1 MSLFD
6 RKKFLA
12 FILDNGV
19 VGFFDKPVMLKSGR
33 KSNWY
38 VNWRT
43 VTSDVFL
50 TDKLSDFLLAF
61 VGDLDLKHD
70 GFFGVPEG
78 ATKIAIISSYKWA
91 KSQQGYKAGSHRLSM
106 GRGKPKEHGAPKDK
120 YFVGEPHENVIVIE
134 DVTTTGGSLIS
145 TIDYIR
151 QAGSNVVAAVGLTNR
166 MELDDSKKSV
176 ADAVAAKGVKY
187 YSMSEAADILP
198 EAIRRFKPAA
208 KIVEAIEKEF
218 EEFGVKP
225 IKLR

>member
-1 MSLFD
+1 MAAFD
-6 RKKFLA
+6 RDKFIS

-19 VGFFDKPVMLKSGR
+19 VGFFDQPITLKSGR

-50 TDKLSDFLLAF
+50 TDNLADFLIAF
-61 VGDLDLKHD
+61 ASELGIKYD

-91 KSQQGYKAGSHRLSM
+91 RSQRGYRAGSHRLSM

-120 YFVGEPHENVIVIE
+120 YFLGEPHENVIIVE
-134 DVTTTGGSLIS
+134 DVTTTGGSLLS
-145 TIDYIR
+145 TIDYLK
-151 QAGSNVVAAVGLTNR
+151 QAGSNVVAAIGLTNR
-166 MELDDSKKSV
+166 MELDNDKRSV

-187 YSMSEAADILP
+187 FAMSEAADILP
-198 EAIRRFKPAA
+198 EAVARFNPKAE
-208 KIVEAIEKEF
+208 IVKAIEKEF

-225 IKLR
+225 LRLK